1 MNTELQRA
9 RGRQMIVFL
18 LVCAGMFGLLG
29 RLYYWQV
36 LQGPRLAQLAND
48 EHTKDLPL
56 DAARGLIYDAN
67 GHILATNVIRDDVY
81 IEPKQFSIDH
91 EHDDAAHTQS
101 VMMSIVQSLHQ
112 VLPDVSESTLSK
124 QFNTDVWTYR
134 INANPITPLQSQQLH
149 AMHLPDVFL
158 QPRTVRVYPGGD
170 LASQILGYVTADGK
184 GVYGI
189 EGQYNTLLTGKAG
202 SLTAE
207 TDLNGNPLT
216 VGASSGQA
224 PVPGANITLTI
235 DSTIQYL
242 AQTALVSTIQ
252 KVQAKSGA
260 VIVLNAKTGA
270 IVAMAG
276 APDFDPNH
284 YGNYASTQGCN
295 NTVSVY
301 LNPTL
306 FCDYEP
312 GSTMKSVTM
321 AAALD
326 QHLITPDTS
335 FVDNGTIMLG
345 DAAPVSNWAFAAYG
359 NETMTQ
365 VLEHSANV
373 GAAWVAYNKLHP
385 TGFYPYLTRFGFGKP
400 FNIDGPEQAGYYRTT
415 TSPDWSTS
423 DLTRQAFGQSILTSP
438 FQMAMVYET
447 IANGGVMMNPYL
459 VSSINNNG
467 HVTTTQP
474 TVRRRIISAEAAK
487 ELTGMLVSAA
497 NYNKNATFAGYS
509 IAVKTGT
516 ATTQGISDN
525 ITEASMAG
533 FVPASNP
540 QFVILVKLD
549 QPSTTLNGGFD
560 IFGGVAAGP
569 LWRTIAQQL
578 MRRYNVPPDQQ

>member
-101 VMMSIVQSLHQ
+101 VMTSIVQSLHQ
-112 VLPDVSESTLSK
+112 VLPDVAESTLSK

-134 INANPITPLQSQQLH
+134 INANPITPSQSQQLH

-170 LASQILGYVTADGK
+170 LASQILGYVTSDGK

-252 KVQAKSGA
+252 KYRLK
-260 VIVLNAKTGA
+260 
-270 IVAMAG
+270 
-276 APDFDPNH
+276 
-284 YGNYASTQGCN
+284 
-295 NTVSVY
+295 
-301 LNPTL
+301 
-306 FCDYEP
+306 
-312 GSTMKSVTM
+312 
-321 AAALD
+321 
-326 QHLITPDTS
+326 
-335 FVDNGTIMLG
+335 
-345 DAAPVSNWAFAAYG
+345 
-359 NETMTQ
+359 
-365 VLEHSANV
+365 V
-373 GAAWVAYNKLHP
+373 GL
-385 TGFYPYLTRFGFGKP
+385 L
-400 FNIDGPEQAGYYRTT
+400 
-415 TSPDWSTS
+415 
-423 DLTRQAFGQSILTSP
+423 
-438 FQMAMVYET
+438 
-447 IANGGVMMNPYL
+447 
-459 VSSINNNG
+459 SS
-467 HVTTTQP
+467 
-474 TVRRRIISAEAAK
+474 
-487 ELTGMLVSAA
+487 
-497 NYNKNATFAGYS
+497 
-509 IAVKTGT
+509 
-516 ATTQGISDN
+516 
-525 ITEASMAG
+525 
-533 FVPASNP
+533 
-540 QFVILVKLD
+540 
-549 QPSTTLNGGFD
+549 
-560 IFGGVAAGP
+560 
-569 LWRTIAQQL
+569 
-578 MRRYNVPPDQQ
+578 